1 MIGKI
6 TKLLIALSMIFTLAV
21 THSNGVKAAE
31 TNFESE
37 TGLFPMPSTIHE
49 DADLLAELNILAV
62 S

>member
-37 TGLFPMPSTIHE
+37 TGL
-49 DADLLAELNILAV
+49 
-62 S
+62 